1 MKRRAGL
8 DTRKLRDVTPIVA
21 VVVVLLAVLLLTYFA
36 LLRYGALNP
45 QLGRYHASL
54 RAGDYEAAGR
64 WFVEEIRGE
73 PQLER
78 EAQDLAVQQLERLKE
93 DFATGRLDAAGLEAA
108 FDRMREAGLLRDSA
122 LIERMAAELAVLER
136 SQAAFSEAE
145 GHVAEGELGAA
156 ILAYEAVPLLDPRYE
171 IAQVRLGDLR
181 GRYLSQTRRVVREA
195 LEAER
200 LDVAAL
206 RLETAERL
214 IPGQALIAELEAE
227 LDAARIRHRR
237 QATLDACL
245 SDLSRGE
252 YGSALLRL
260 RNARQQE
267 PDEVLYVSEY
277 ARYLGL
283 TERHYLERAD
293 AAAAMAGPDAR
304 TDEKRA
310 ALEAARTELR
320 AGLLLVPASPLL
332 ETRLVYYE
340 TELEYLSPRLAEE
353 EAVTDPFITG
363 DTGEL
368 P

>member
-1 MKRRAGL
+1 MKRRVRL
-8 DTRKLRDVTPIVA
+8 DMKQLREAMPIAAIVA
-21 VVVVLLAVLLLTYFA
+21 VLLAVLLFTYFA
-36 LLRYGALNP
+36 LLRYGTLNP
-45 QLGRYHASL
+45 QLDRYHASL
-54 RAGDYEAAGR
+54 RSGDYEAAAR

-78 EAQDLAVQQLERLKE
+78 EAQDLVVQQLERLKE
-93 DFATGRLDAAGLEAA
+93 EFATGRLDAAGLEASFVRIQA
-108 FDRMREAGLLRDSA
+108 AGLLRDSA
-122 LIERMAAELAVLER
+122 LSERMAAELVVLER

-145 GHVAEGELGAA
+145 RHAAEGELGAA

-181 GRYLSQTRRVVREA
+181 GRYLSQTRRVVRDA
-195 LEAER
+195 LLGER

-206 RLETAERL
+206 RIDEAERL

-260 RNARQQE
+260 RNAQQQE
-267 PDEVLYVSEY
+267 PDEILYVSEY

-283 TERHYLERAD
+283 TERYYLELAD
-293 AAAAMAGPDAR
+293 AAAAVAGPDA
-304 TDEKRA
+304 TMDEQRA
-310 ALEAARTELR
+310 ALEAARSELR
-320 AGLLLVPASPLL
+320 AGLLLLPASPLL

-340 TELEYLSPRLAEE
+340 LELEYLSPRLAEE
-353 EAVTDPFITG
+353 EAVTDPLVAG
-363 DTGEL
+363 DQGEL